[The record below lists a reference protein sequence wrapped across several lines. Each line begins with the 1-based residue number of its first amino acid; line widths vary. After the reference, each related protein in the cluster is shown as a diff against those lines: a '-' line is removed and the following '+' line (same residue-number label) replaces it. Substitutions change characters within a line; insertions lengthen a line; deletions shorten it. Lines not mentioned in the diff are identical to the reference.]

1 MAWVKTILSEIFAL
15 FVDDVSFAVAI
26 IAWIAAMWFVS
37 LRVPDLVQWDGV
49 LFFCGLA
56 LILVES
62 VIRRARQ

>member
-1 MAWVKTILSEIFAL
+1 MAWVKTILTEIFGL
-15 FVDDVSFAVAI
+15 FVDDGSFAIAI
-26 IAWIAAMWFVS
+26 VAWIAAMWFVS

-62 VIRRARQ
+62 VIRRARR